1 MSEKY
6 IGIDL
11 GSEFLKIAVHE
22 NNRICGEI
30 SERIPEQ
37 LRMDGK
43 ILSLES
49 AAEFLKETGR
59 KHGLSRY
66 GACVVLPE
74 KQVIT
79 KRVRMAGMDPKHL
92 ILNLPYEFY
101 DYLEHSVEE
110 WVYDYSLADSIP
122 DGTGQDESMDL
133 LAAAVPVR
141 VVEWYQKLIRMVGW
155 KLSAMA
161 PASSAISNLIMSDQ
175 GKQDGRRSNCCV
187 MDCGRQG
194 VRLYFYQKGLLFA
207 KRGLE
212 FCDTEERLLFELEKI
227 WDYYQTCYPGYIP
240 ELIYVT
246 GGKRNPLLEAAI
258 TEELEAECCDWT
270 KLLDNS
276 QEPVR
281 GLISAEAAGMTF
293 WKG

>member
-1 MSEKY
+1 
-6 IGIDL
+6 
-11 GSEFLKIAVHE
+11 
-22 NNRICGEI
+22 
-30 SERIPEQ
+30 
-37 LRMDGK
+37 
-43 ILSLES
+43 
-49 AAEFLKETGR
+49 
-59 KHGLSRY
+59 
-66 GACVVLPE
+66 
-74 KQVIT
+74 
-79 KRVRMAGMDPKHL
+79 MDPKHL
-92 ILNLPYEFY
+92 ILNLPYGFY

-175 GKQDGRRSNCCV
+175 GKQDVRRSNCCV

-227 WDYYQTCYPGYIP
+227 WIIIRPAIRDIFGTDLCYWRKTGVPYWR
-240 ELIYVT
+240 LQSRNSWKQNAVT
-246 GGKRNPLLEAAI
+246 GQSTG
-258 TEELEAECCDWT
+258 
-270 KLLDNS
+270 
-276 QEPVR
+276 
-281 GLISAEAAGMTF
+281 
-293 WKG
+293 

>member
-1 MSEKY
+1 
-6 IGIDL
+6 
-11 GSEFLKIAVHE
+11 
-22 NNRICGEI
+22 
-30 SERIPEQ
+30 
-37 LRMDGK
+37 
-43 ILSLES
+43 
-49 AAEFLKETGR
+49 
-59 KHGLSRY
+59 
-66 GACVVLPE
+66 
-74 KQVIT
+74 
-79 KRVRMAGMDPKHL
+79 
-92 ILNLPYEFY
+92 
-101 DYLEHSVEE
+101 
-110 WVYDYSLADSIP
+110 
-122 DGTGQDESMDL
+122 MDL

-175 GKQDGRRSNCCV
+175 GKQDVRRSNCCV

-258 TEELEAECCDWT
+258 TERLEAECCDWT

>member
-22 NNRICGEI
+22 NSRICGEI

-74 KQVIT
+74 KQMIT

-92 ILNLPYEFY
+92 MLNLPYEFY

-141 VVEWYQKLIRMVGW
+141 VVEWSQKLIRMVGW
-155 KLSAMA
+155 NLSAMA

-175 GKQDGRRSNCCV
+175 GKQDVRRSNCCV

-194 VRLYFYQKGLLFA
+194 VRLYFYQNGLLFA

-258 TEELEAECCDWT
+258 TEQLEAECCDWT

-281 GLISAEAAGMTF
+281 GLISAEAAGITF

>member
-1 MSEKY
+1 M
-6 IGIDL
+6 
-11 GSEFLKIAVHE
+11 
-22 NNRICGEI
+22 
-30 SERIPEQ
+30 
-37 LRMDGK
+37 
-43 ILSLES
+43 
-49 AAEFLKETGR
+49 
-59 KHGLSRY
+59 
-66 GACVVLPE
+66 
-74 KQVIT
+74 
-79 KRVRMAGMDPKHL
+79 
-92 ILNLPYEFY
+92 
-101 DYLEHSVEE
+101 
-110 WVYDYSLADSIP
+110 
-122 DGTGQDESMDL
+122 
-133 LAAAVPVR
+133 
-141 VVEWYQKLIRMVGW
+141 
-155 KLSAMA
+155 
-161 PASSAISNLIMSDQ
+161 
-175 GKQDGRRSNCCV
+175 

-258 TEELEAECCDWT
+258 TE
-270 KLLDNS
+270 LLDNS